1 MKVTKNIIGWVMYDF
16 ANSSFTTI
24 IVTVIYSV
32 YFRDVVVG
40 SEELGTAYWG
50 RAVSISM
57 LLVGLS
63 APIFGAIADYSR
75 SKKKFLFVNTYLCVI
90 FTGLLYFVTRGDI
103 FKGML
108 FFIIAN
114 FGYNSANVF
123 YNSLL
128 SDVAERKDLG
138 KVSGWGWG
146 VGYVGGLASLF
157 LSLYL
162 VNRDQV
168 RMVFP
173 AIALFF
179 GLFALI
185 TFILMAGLKYRRSG
199 TLSRERTSYFKIAY
213 NRIAY
218 SWRNIIRFKELVKYI
233 ISYFIYN
240 DGIIVVISFAAI
252 YGATRFNMNAQEL
265 IKYFIFA
272 QFTSIIGALVFGYII
287 DKAGC
292 KKTIT
297 MTLIIWS
304 IVVLWAFFCRTK
316 TEYYFVGLLAG
327 IAIGS
332 SQSSSRTMLAL
343 LTPSAKMTEFF
354 GFYAFTGKLA
364 SIFGPLVYGEI
375 ARITGSQRWSILAV
389 LFFFITGC
397 VILQTVDEEKG
408 KKIASE
414 WTDE

>member
-1 MKVTKNIIGWVMYDF
+1 MKLTKQVFGWVTYDF

-24 IVTVIYSV
+24 IVSVIYSV
-32 YFRDVVVG
+32 YFKEVVVG
-40 SEELGTAYWG
+40 SDEIGTALWG

-57 LLVGLS
+57 LMVGFS
-63 APIFGAIADYSR
+63 APVFGAIADYSH
-75 SKKKFLFVNTYLCVI
+75 SKKKFLFINTYICVI
-90 FTGLLYFVTRGDI
+90 FTGLLYFVTAGDI

-123 YNSLL
+123 YNSFLPDIA
-128 SDVAERKDLG
+128 SRKDLG

-146 VGYVGGLASLF
+146 VGYVGGLLSLF
-157 LSLYL
+157 ISLYL
-162 VNRDQV
+162 VNINIRLI
-168 RMVFP
+168 FP
-173 AIALFF
+173 AIAIFF
-179 GLFALI
+179 GSFALI
-185 TFILMAGLKYRRSG
+185 TFIFLG
-199 TLSRERTSYFKIAY
+199 TFKHKKQRINYFKVAY
-213 NRIAY
+213 NRIAF
-218 SWRNIIRFKELVKYI
+218 SWRNITKFKQLVRFI

-252 YGATRFNMNAQEL
+252 YGATRFGMTPQQL
-265 IKYFIFA
+265 IIYFILA
-272 QFTSIIGALVFGYII
+272 QLTSIAGALFFGYLI
-287 DKAGC
+287 DKIGC

-297 MTLIIWS
+297 ITLVIWS
-304 IVVLWAFFCRTK
+304 VVVLWAFTCSSV

-343 LTPSAKMTEFF
+343 LTPSAKITEFF

-389 LFFFITGC
+389 LFFFVLGAI
-397 VILQTVDEEKG
+397 ILQTVDENEGKRVAEKWV
-408 KKIASE
+408 E
-414 WTDE
+414 